1 MNSEREISIKKDESK
16 PSFLKSLN
24 NKINPKKP
32 MVILPVPGFFD
43 VVATKVFGNVLQKY
57 MNPDKMDESLRKAKI
72 PMDAVDYFARG
83 LFGLIIFMAVSF
95 VAVNIFALKFPSYTY
110 LGFAFWFLMV
120 IIYLALLSEYPNSV
134 AGGRR
139 KKIDAVLPM
148 AMGYIATMASADM
161 PVENIIYE
169 LSKSE
174 EYGELGREAKSISIS
189 TRLFG
194 EDIINAIKEGASNSP
209 SQRLSEFFQGIITTQ
224 TSGGDLKEYFKQ
236 KAIQYQVELS
246 TLLKR
251 NTESLS
257 VLAESYIIVGIMFPL
272 ILMVIIGTVT
282 SVIPGEGAETL
293 IILYLIVFLIIPVIA
308 FMFAMIL
315 SSTIGEVDV

>member
-1 MNSEREISIKKDESK
+1 MNSDREISIKKDESK

-24 NKINPKKP
+24 DKLNPKKP
-32 MVILPVPGFFD
+32 TVILPVPGFFD
-43 VVATKVFGNVLQKY
+43 VLATKVFGNVLQKY

-83 LFGLIIFMAVSF
+83 LLGLVFFMAASF
-95 VAVNIFALKFPSYTY
+95 VGVNIFALKFPEYTY
-110 LGFAFWFLMV
+110 LGFAFWFLTV

-134 AGGRR
+134 ASGRR

-169 LSKSE
+169 LSRSE

-194 EDIINAIKEGASNSP
+194 EDIINAIKDGASNSP

-224 TSGGDLKEYFKQ
+224 TSGGDLKEFFKQ
-236 KAIQYQVELS
+236 KAVQYQVELS

-282 SVIPGEGAETL
+282 SVIPGEGSETL

-308 FMFAMIL
+308 IMFALIL